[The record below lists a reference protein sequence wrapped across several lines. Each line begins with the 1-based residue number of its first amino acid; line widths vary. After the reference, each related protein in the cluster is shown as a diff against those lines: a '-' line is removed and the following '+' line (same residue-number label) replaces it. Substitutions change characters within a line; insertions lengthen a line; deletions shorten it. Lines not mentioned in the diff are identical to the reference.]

1 MCSRQ
6 TAGNP
11 IYSALSPIS
20 GAVPQTSARAFPSSL
35 YPAFALER
43 HPIGEMPFSPE
54 EPPVSL
60 YTDLCEIDWRMEN
73 GICKAEPE
81 NRKPLGADQR
91 KKLIPYGCTNLRMT
105 EMPLADGSESIEQK
119 EKKA

>member
-1 MCSRQ
+1 
-6 TAGNP
+6 
-11 IYSALSPIS
+11 
-20 GAVPQTSARAFPSSL
+20 
-35 YPAFALER
+35 
-43 HPIGEMPFSPE
+43 MPFSPE

-119 EKKA
+119 EKKV